1 MFRPASD
8 SRTLHAISE
17 YPRLAYPPLG
27 FARRVSVNPLAGGA
41 KPART
46 RRPTRWR
53 TATVV
58 VVAFS
63 ATTAAISA
71 WVGDVASLQAAAIGF
86 ARLSAVGLG
95 LVGLWVAVRRAGLTL
110 ESDFQPIAEPILQ
123 SRDSAFRR
131 VLTAV
136 HNAPTAA
143 LTLLRILLIIAIR
156 LFVIGGVAGLLV
168 IGWRAL

>member
-1 MFRPASD
+1 M
-8 SRTLHAISE
+8 
-17 YPRLAYPPLG
+17 
-27 FARRVSVNPLAGGA
+27 NPLAGGA

-46 RRPTRWR
+46 GRPTRWR
-53 TATVV
+53 RATLI

-63 ATTAAISA
+63 ATIAVISA
-71 WVGDVASLQAAAIGF
+71 WVGDVASWQAAVIGF

-95 LVGLWVAVRRAGLTL
+95 SVGLWVAVRWAGLTL
-110 ESDFQPIAEPILQ
+110 ESDFQPIAEPVLQ
-123 SRDSAFRR
+123 NRDSAFRR
-131 VLTAV
+131 VLTAA

-143 LTLLRILLIIAIR
+143 LTLLRILLILAIR